1 MYMGGRYICIHGH
14 FYQPPRENAWL
25 ETIQLQDSAYPYHD
39 WNDRITAESYAANA
53 YSRIMDGENHIV
65 DIFNNYARISFNFGP
80 TLLSWMENRTPDL
93 YEAILAA
100 DKESLRRYKGHGSAM
115 AQAHSHIIMPLAKAR
130 DKYTQV
136 YWGMRDFEYRFG
148 RLPEGMWLPET
159 AVDLET
165 LDIMADLG
173 LTFTILSPTQ
183 AASFRRE
190 DSDQWQDVGDN
201 TINTTRAY
209 RIQLPSGR
217 SFVLFFF
224 HGDISRAVAFERLLS
239 NGEYFAHR
247 LLEGFSETDA
257 PQLVN
262 IATDGETYGHHQ
274 PMGDM
279 ALAFAL
285 RTFENTESVQLTNY
299 SAFLAAH
306 PPRHEVSIFDNTA
319 WSCFHGVG
327 RWFEDCGCNSGMH
340 AGWHQKW
347 RKPLRDAF
355 DWLRDNVTP
364 LYEAEA
370 GRLLK
375 DPWQARNDY
384 IEVVRARATRTIED
398 FFREHAQRPLDP
410 ADQITVLKLME
421 LQRHCMFIY
430 TSCGWF
436 FDELSGI
443 ETVQVIQYAGRLLQL
458 ASDLFEQD
466 LEEPFLQRLAQ
477 APSNIPEHANGRTIY
492 EKWVRPAML
501 RLREVGAHF
510 AISSLFSD
518 YQEHTKLYC
527 FYTSLRAYHRTEA
540 GRAKLAVG
548 RVTVSSAV
556 TWEAAEFLFGVLH
569 MGDHNI
575 SCGLREYHDAR
586 GFRSTRRELSDAFDQ
601 GDFPDVMRKLDQHFS
616 GNVFSMKSLFKDEKR
631 RIMDIILQ
639 STVNDALSVYRA
651 VYEPNVPL
659 LRFLKGASS
668 PTPKALITAGELV
681 LNHTLQQEL
690 EAPDLNFDTITDL
703 LLQADLAMIPLDAP
717 SLEFTFRKN
726 IERLAAQFDQ
736 TPEYPQLD
744 QLAAAVELVYL
755 LPFDVNLR
763 KVQDIHYTAGRRL
776 WKSAMQEARQG
787 HTGSVRWTERFARL
801 GDKLLIRLPE
811 EE

>member
-1 MYMGGRYICIHGH
+1 MAERYVCIHGH

-25 ETIQLQDSAYPYHD
+25 ETIQQQDSAFPYHD

-53 YSRIMDGENHIV
+53 ASRILDDKNYIV
-65 DIFNNYARISFNFGP
+65 DIVNNYARISFNFGP
-80 TLLSWMENRTPDL
+80 TLLSWMENSAPDL
-93 YEAILAA
+93 YHAVLTA
-100 DKESLRRYKGHGSAM
+100 DQESLRRFNGHGSAL
-115 AQAHSHIIMPLAKAR
+115 AQAHSHIIMPLANAR

-148 RLPEGMWLPET
+148 RRPEGMWLPET

-183 AASFRRE
+183 AASFRWPGAE
-190 DSDQWQDVGDN
+190 QWQDVGDN
-201 TINTTRAY
+201 TIDTTRAY

-224 HGDISRAVAFERLLS
+224 DGDISRAVAFERLLS
-239 NGEYFAHR
+239 NGDYFAHR
-247 LLEGFSETDA
+247 LLEGFSESEE

-285 RTFENTESVQLTNY
+285 RTFENTDGVQLTNY

-306 PPRHEVSIFDNTA
+306 PPQHEVSIFENTA

-340 AGWHQKW
+340 AGWNQKW
-347 RKPLRDAF
+347 RRPLRAAL
-355 DWLRDNVTP
+355 DWLRDNVNP

-375 DPWQARNDY
+375 DPWLARNEY
-384 IEVVRARATRTIED
+384 IAVALKRSNRNVED
-398 FFREHAQRPLDP
+398 FFREHAQQPLDP
-410 ADQITVLKLME
+410 ADQTAVLKLME

-443 ETVQVIQYAGRLLQL
+443 ETMQVIQYAGRLLQL

-466 LEEPFLQRLAQ
+466 LEEPFLQRLSQ
-477 APSNIPEHANGRTIY
+477 AHSNIPEHADGRNIF
-492 EKWVRPAML
+492 EKWVRPAMI
-501 RLREVGAHF
+501 RLKEVGAHF
-510 AISSLFSD
+510 AISSLFSE
-518 YQEHTKLYC
+518 YQEHNRLYC
-527 FYTSLRAYHRTEA
+527 FQTSLRAYHRSEA

-548 RVTVSSAV
+548 RVTVSSVV
-556 TWEAAEFLFGVLH
+556 TREAAEFLFGVLH

-575 SCGLREYHDAR
+575 SCGLCEYQDVR
-586 GFRSTRRELSDAFDQ
+586 GFRSTQRELSNAFDQ
-601 GDFPDVMRKLDQHFS
+601 GDFPDVMRKLDQHFGGS
-616 GNVFSMKSLFKDEKR
+616 FFSIKTLFKDEQR

-668 PTPKALITAGELV
+668 TTPKALMIAGELV
-681 LNHTLQQEL
+681 LNHTLQQEFASP
-690 EAPDLNFDTITDL
+690 ELNFDTIADL
-703 LLQADLAMIPLDAP
+703 LQQADLAMIRLDAP
-717 SLEFTFRKN
+717 SLEFKFRKN
-726 IERLAAQFDQ
+726 IEILAAEFEQSPD
-736 TPEYPQLD
+736 YPQLD
-744 QLAAAVELVYL
+744 HLAAAVELVYL

-763 KVQDIHYTAGRRL
+763 KVQDIHFTVGQRI
-776 WKSAMQEARQG
+776 WKKRVRQARKG
-787 HTGSVRWTERFARL
+787 HVDSVRWTERFAHL
-801 GDKLLIRLPE
+801 GEKLLIRMSE
-811 EE
+811 ED